1 MSRRV
6 AIVGIGQTRHE
17 ESKDHWVYWENDYEA
32 ARAALA
38 DAALKRADIDT
49 VIVSGW
55 DAIDGRTLSD
65 MHTSMAAGGY
75 MKDSTHVGD
84 DAIIALAYGYLRIAS
99 GLYDTCLAAGH
110 GHREASVEAVTRIVF
125 DPLFARPVARNHT
138 ITQAMQANAYLHK
151 FGVSEEQ
158 AAQVVVKN
166 RQNGARNP
174 YAHLRRAVTA
184 EEVLDSPPVA
194 YPLKALDCPPESV
207 GGVAIILAAEE
218 VVRRITDRPVWIRGI
233 GWAIESYE
241 LGNRDLVQMSSV
253 TAAARQSYGMAGIT
267 RPLEDLDLAEV
278 HEATSFHELM
288 TCEALGFAEAGQ
300 GGKLIDEGTTEMG
313 GRLPV
318 NPSGGALSTNIFG
331 ATGLVRVAEAAL
343 QLRHEAHGRQVEGA
357 RLALAHGLSAPAG
370 AAAPTNCV
378 VVLERG

>member
-1 MSRRV
+1 
-6 AIVGIGQTRHE
+6 VGIGQTRHE

-32 ARAALA
+32 AKLALA
-38 DAALKRADIDT
+38 DAALKRSDIDT

-65 MHTSMAAGGY
+65 MHTTMAAGGY
-75 MKDSTHVGD
+75 LKDSSHVGD

-99 GLYDTCLAAGH
+99 GQFDTCLAAGH
-110 GHREASVEAVTRIVF
+110 GHREASIEAVTRIVF
-125 DPLFARPVARNHT
+125 DPLFARPVARNHLVT
-138 ITQAMQANAYLHK
+138 LAMQANAYLHK
-151 FGVSEEQ
+151 HGVSEEQ
-158 AAQVVVKN
+158 AARVAVKN
-166 RQNGARNP
+166 RQNGSRNP
-174 YAHLRRAVTA
+174 YAHLRHAVSL
-184 EEVLDSPPVA
+184 EEVLASPPVA

-241 LGNRDLVQMSSV
+241 LGNRDLAQMPSL
-253 TAAARQSYGMAGIT
+253 TAAARQAYQMAGIT
-267 RPLEDLDLAEV
+267 RPLEELDLAEV

-288 TCEALGFAEAGQ
+288 AYEALGFAEAGQ
-300 GGKLIDEGTTEMG
+300 GPKLISEGATEMS

-318 NPSGGALSTNIFG
+318 NPSGGALSTDLFG

-343 QLRHEAHGRQVEGA
+343 QLRQEAHGRQVAGA
-357 RLALAHGLSAPAG
+357 KRALAHGVSAPSG

>member
-32 ARAALA
+32 AKAALA
-38 DAALKRADIDT
+38 DAALKRTDIDT

-75 MKDSTHVGD
+75 LKDSTHVGD
-84 DAIIALAYGYLRIAS
+84 DAIIALAYGYMRIAS

-158 AAQVVVKN
+158 AARVVVKN
-166 RQNGARNP
+166 RQNGTRNP
-174 YAHLRRAVTA
+174 YAHLRQAVSV
-184 EEVLDSPPVA
+184 EDVLASPPVA

-207 GGVAIILAAEE
+207 GGVAVILAAEE
-218 VVRRITDRPVWIRGI
+218 VVRRITDRPVWIGASA
-233 GWAIESYE
+233 GPSS
-241 LGNRDLVQMSSV
+241 MSWG
-253 TAAARQSYGMAGIT
+253 TGTWPRCPPQRRQLSRRIRWPASPALWRSSTWRRCT
-267 RPLEDLDLAEV
+267 RP
-278 HEATSFHELM
+278 
-288 TCEALGFAEAGQ
+288 
-300 GGKLIDEGTTEMG
+300 
-313 GRLPV
+313 R
-318 NPSGGALSTNIFG
+318 LST
-331 ATGLVRVAEAAL
+331 
-343 QLRHEAHGRQVEGA
+343 
-357 RLALAHGLSAPAG
+357 SSW
-370 AAAPTNCV
+370 PTRPWASPRRAK
-378 VVLERG
+378 ERSSWMRE

>member
-1 MSRRV
+1 MPRRV

-65 MHTSMAAGGY
+65 MHTTMAAGGY
-75 MKDSTHVGD
+75 LKDASHVGD

-99 GLYDTCLAAGH
+99 GQYDTCLAAGH

-138 ITQAMQANAYLHK
+138 ITQAMQANAYVHK
-151 FGVSEEQ
+151 HGISEEQ
-158 AAQVVVKN
+158 AARVVVKN

-174 YAHLRRAVTA
+174 YAHLRQAVTA
-184 EEVLDSPPVA
+184 DEVLASPPVA

-241 LGNRDLVQMSSV
+241 LGNRDLAQMPSL
-253 TAAARQSYGMAGIT
+253 TAAAQQAYQMAGIT
-267 RPLEDLDLAEV
+267 RPLEELDLAEV

-288 TCEALGFAEAGQ
+288 AYEALGFAEAGE
-300 GGKLIDEGTTEMG
+300 GGKLMDEGATEMG

-343 QLRHEAHGRQVEGA
+343 QLRHEAHGRQVAGA
-357 RLALAHGLSAPAG
+357 RLALAHGLSAIAG